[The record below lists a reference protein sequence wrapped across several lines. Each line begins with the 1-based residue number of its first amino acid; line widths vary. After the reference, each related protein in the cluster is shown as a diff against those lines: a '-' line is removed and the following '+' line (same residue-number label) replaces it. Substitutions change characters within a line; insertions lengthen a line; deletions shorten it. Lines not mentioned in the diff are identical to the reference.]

1 VQGLAPDDPQAYRL
15 LAEELGRQASM
26 LGFIDVFLFIMCSYI
41 LLASLL
47 LILRQGKPSGTDDRV
62 CS

>member
-1 VQGLAPDDPQAYRL
+1 
-15 LAEELGRQASM
+15 M